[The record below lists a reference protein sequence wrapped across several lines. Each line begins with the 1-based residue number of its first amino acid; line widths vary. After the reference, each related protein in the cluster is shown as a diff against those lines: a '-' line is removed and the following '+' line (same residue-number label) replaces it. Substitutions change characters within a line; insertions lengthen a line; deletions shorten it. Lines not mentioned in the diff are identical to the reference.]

1 MLPFAKLLWTLVFA
15 SVMSAGQAADVS
27 VQSASDETAKH
38 VTGNSHDDV
47 TVVDDDGDDDDEVV
61 ASRDHRVSMATADAS
76 SASSSAS
83 FPLLA
88 ATVELPSP
96 PAPRARS
103 DVVVTSPT
111 LA

>member
-1 MLPFAKLLWTLVFA
+1 MCAAAMLPFAKLLWTLVFA

-47 TVVDDDGDDDDEVV
+47 TVDDDGDDDDEVV

-96 PAPRARS
+96 PAAARS
-103 DVVVTSPT
+103 E
-111 LA
+111 

>member
-1 MLPFAKLLWTLVFA
+1 
-15 SVMSAGQAADVS
+15 MSAGQAADVS

-47 TVVDDDGDDDDEVV
+47 TVDDDDGDDDDEVV

-103 DVVVTSPT
+103 DVVTNPAFARCYSLLVYSQGRPQDFG
-111 LA
+111 

>member
-1 MLPFAKLLWTLVFA
+1 
-15 SVMSAGQAADVS
+15 MSAGQAAGVS

-47 TVVDDDGDDDDEVV
+47 TVDDDDGDDDDEVV

-76 SASSSAS
+76 SASSAS

-103 DVVVTSPT
+103 DVVVSNPT